1 MAATQKG
8 KRDLSLVRETGSTT
22 RVLNLALIH
31 ERFGQTPEYLEK
43 PLFRNRRLNAA
54 LILKH
59 TLRPNERDLLPRA
72 GTTATK
78 IVLPYSSVDLSL
90 GGTSFFVGQAE
101 FERLMRDGVGGYNDA
116 AVLQSDLEILRII
129 DELPSFD
136 PFLLRELLRRHG
148 HDPARCYFD
157 LSEADTQRMRTF
169 VEQEI
174 GRLVELAFSKNAGGS
189 AKALSAR
196 MAEKLMTDETAQSL
210 EPLRATLQLSG
221 DEYREGVFAWKGF
234 LYYNWLV
241 GEIAPR
247 LGALA
252 RQILSASI
260 RNSTADERM
269 QLASTRQRIVDHLGV
284 ASGRVREG
292 LRCYTDAFNELAN
305 GKPTAFRDF
314 LLRAPALFLSVGEAI
329 IILMHIEAF
338 WRYRIKPGKEVALEA
353 DEAAE
358 IFQEFEGTLAGV
370 E

>member
-8 KRDLSLVRETGSTT
+8 KRDLSLVRESGSTT
-22 RVLNLALIH
+22 RVLNLALVQ
-31 ERFGQTPEYLEK
+31 ERFGNTPEYLEK
-43 PLFRNRRLNAA
+43 PLFKNRRLNAA

-59 TLRPNERDLLPRA
+59 TLRPNEREFAPRR

-78 IVLPYSSVDLSL
+78 IVLPYSASDLSL
-90 GGTSFFVGQAE
+90 GGTSFFVGQPN
-101 FERLMRDGVGGYNDA
+101 FERLLKDGVGGYADA
-116 AVLQSDLEILRII
+116 GVLLADLDTLNII

-148 HDPARCYFD
+148 HEPARCYFD
-157 LSEADTQRMRTF
+157 LSEADTQRMRVF

-174 GRLVELAFSKNAGGS
+174 SRLVELAFASNAGGS
-189 AKALSAR
+189 ARSLSAR
-196 MAEKLMTDETAQSL
+196 LAEKLMTDETAQSL

-241 GEIAPR
+241 GEFAPR
-247 LGALA
+247 LGVLA
-252 RQILSASI
+252 RQILSASV
-260 RNSTADERM
+260 RNATSDERM
-269 QLASTRQRIVDHLGV
+269 HLANARQHIVDLLGV

-292 LRCYTDAFNELAN
+292 LRSYTAAYNELAA

-314 LLRAPALFLSVGEAI
+314 LLRAPALFLSVGESI
-329 IILMHIEAF
+329 SVLMHIEAF
-338 WRYRIKPGKEVALEA
+338 WRYRFKAGKDVMLEA
-353 DEAAE
+353 DEAME
-358 IFQEFEGTLAGV
+358 IFQEFESTLSGV